1 VNSTPLPA
9 QAQVIVIGGGI
20 AGCSTA
26 YHLAKQGVGDVVVI
40 EKGQLTSG
48 STWHAAGLVGQ
59 LRASA
64 NITRLLQYSVDL
76 YQSLEA
82 LTGLSTGWKST
93 GSIRLCCTKD
103 RRIEIERQV
112 ATARSY
118 GIDAEFLSPGQIAEL
133 CPAMSTTGIDSG
145 VYISSDGNVNPSD
158 LTQALARGARQLGV
172 KFIEHTTVLGITLN
186 NHGVSGIETSSGSID
201 CEQVAICAGLW
212 SREIAHLAGANIPLI
227 PSFHQYMV
235 TEPIEGIV
243 PGMPGIRDPDRL
255 TYFKEEV
262 GGLAAGG
269 YELNPVPYDGK
280 PSADDPDFRLFPEMT
295 DHFAQ
300 FMPGMVERFPQL
312 ESVGIKRW
320 FRGLESFTED
330 THFILGE
337 LPEVRGLFCACG
349 FNAMGIAAGGGAG
362 MALAQWMRDGE
373 SPFDL
378 WPVDIRRF
386 SAYHRSDRQLG
397 LRVLE
402 GQGHHYAMH
411 WPHFEFQAGRPL
423 RRSALYDRLKA
434 SGACFGSKSGWER
447 ANWFARDNKPAV
459 DTHTFGRPEWHDAVG
474 AEHTACRE
482 RVALFDQS
490 SFVKLLITGL
500 DAESLLQRLCATDVA
515 VAPGTVRYAPMLD
528 RHGGIACDLTV
539 ARLSPTDYYLVSGT
553 AMATH
558 DIDHIARHIRPAEN
572 VSVVDITSGYGVLGL
587 MGPQSRTLL
596 QRLAESDLGRDVFP
610 FGTMQEVMIAGAPV
624 RVLRISFVGELGYE
638 LHVPTE
644 YLLTVFDTLHDAGV
658 EHGLVNAGYRA
669 IDSLRLE
676 KQFCAW
682 GSEIGPDHSLLE
694 AGLGFAVDQ
703 NKADFVGRDAVYAQ
717 RSAPLKKILATFII
731 TGDQP
736 LLGGETIYR
745 DGEVVGWITSGGFAH
760 SFVCPVGLGYVRREQ
775 GVDTDYLASGCYEL
789 DVAGTRFPAE
799 ISLRA
804 LYDPTGARMRS

>member
-1 VNSTPLPA
+1 MNSTPLPA
-9 QAQVIVIGGGI
+9 QAQVVVIGGGI

-26 YHLAKQGVGDVVVI
+26 YHLAKQGVSDVVLI
-40 EKGQLTSG
+40 EKDQLTAG
-48 STWHAAGLVGQ
+48 STWHAAGMVGQ

-64 NITRLLQYSVDL
+64 SITRLLQYSVDL

-118 GIDAEFLSPGQIAEL
+118 GVDAEFLSPPQIAEL
-133 CPAMSTTGIDSG
+133 CPTMSTAGIDSG
-145 VYISSDGNVNPSD
+145 VYIPSDGNVNPSD

-172 KFIEHTTVLGITLN
+172 EIIEHTAVRGITLN
-186 NHGVSGIETSSGSID
+186 NHRVSGIETSSGSID

-212 SREIAHLAGANIPLI
+212 SREIARLAGANIPLI

-235 TEPIEGIV
+235 TEPIKGIV

-269 YELNPVPYDGK
+269 YEFNPVPYDGK
-280 PSADDPDFRLFPEMT
+280 PSADDPEFRLFPEMT

-312 ESVGIKRW
+312 ETVGIKRW

-330 THFILGE
+330 TYFILGE

-362 MALAQWMRDGE
+362 MALAQWMGDGE

-397 LRVLE
+397 PRVLE

-423 RRSALYDRLKA
+423 RRSALYDRLQA
-434 SGACFGSKSGWER
+434 SGACFGSKTGWER
-447 ANWFARDNKPAV
+447 ANWFARDGKPAV
-459 DTHTFGRPEWHDAVG
+459 DNYTFGQPDWHNAVG
-474 AEHTACRE
+474 AEHMACRE
-482 RVALFDQS
+482 RAALFDQS
-490 SFVKLLITGL
+490 SFVKLLVTGV

-515 VAPGTVRYAPMLD
+515 VPPGTVRYAPMLD
-528 RHGGIACDLTV
+528 RHGGVACDLTV
-539 ARLSPTDYYLVSGT
+539 ARLSPTDFYLVSGT

-558 DIDHIARHIRPAEN
+558 DIDHIARHIRPAER

-587 MGPQSRTLL
+587 MGPQSRALL
-596 QRLAESDLGRDVFP
+596 QQLAESDLGRDMFP
-610 FGTMQEVMIAGAPV
+610 FGTVQNVMIAGAPV

-638 LHVPTE
+638 LHVPSE
-644 YLLTVFDTLHDAGV
+644 YLLTVFDALHDVGA

-682 GSEIGPDHSLLE
+682 GAEIGPDHSLLE

-703 NKADFVGRDAVYAQ
+703 NKTDFVGREAVYAQ
-717 RSAPLKKILATFII
+717 RSAPLKKKLATFTI

-745 DGEVVGWITSGGFAH
+745 DGEVAGWITSGGFAH
-760 SFVCPVGLGYVRREQ
+760 SFVCPVGLGHVRREE
-775 GVDTDYLASGCYEL
+775 GVDTDYLVSGRYEL
-789 DVAGTRFPAE
+789 DVAGTRIPAE

-804 LYDPTGARMRS
+804 LYDPTGARMRD

>member
-1 VNSTPLPA
+1 MNSTPLPA

-482 RVALFDQS
+482 CVALFDQS

-789 DVAGTRFPAE
+789 DVAGTRIPAE

>member
-1 VNSTPLPA
+1 MNSTPLPA
-9 QAQVIVIGGGI
+9 QAQVVVIGGGI

-26 YHLAKQGVGDVVVI
+26 YHLAKQGVGDVVLI
-40 EKGQLTSG
+40 EKDQLTAG
-48 STWHAAGLVGQ
+48 STWHAAGMVGQ

-64 NITRLLQYSVDL
+64 NITRLLQYSVEL

-118 GIDAEFLSPGQIAEL
+118 GVDAEFLSPPQIAEL
-133 CPAMSTTGIDSG
+133 CPTMSTAGIDSG
-145 VYISSDGNVNPSD
+145 VYIPSDGNVNPSD

-172 KFIEHTTVLGITLN
+172 EIIEHTAVRGITLN
-186 NHGVSGIETSSGSID
+186 NHRVSGIETSSGSID

-212 SREIAHLAGANIPLI
+212 SREIARLAGANIPLI

-280 PSADDPDFRLFPEMT
+280 PSADDPEFRLFPEMT

-312 ESVGIKRW
+312 ETVGIKRW

-330 THFILGE
+330 TYFILGE

-397 LRVLE
+397 PRVLE

-423 RRSALYDRLKA
+423 RRSALYDRLQA
-434 SGACFGSKSGWER
+434 SGACFGSKTGWER
-447 ANWFARDNKPAV
+447 ANWFARDGKPAL
-459 DTHTFGRPEWHDAVG
+459 DNYTFGQPDWHDAVG
-474 AEHTACRE
+474 AEHRACRE

-490 SFVKLLITGL
+490 SFVKLLVTGL

-515 VAPGTVRYAPMLD
+515 VPPGTVRYAPMLD
-528 RHGGIACDLTV
+528 RHGGVACDLTV

-558 DIDHIARHIRPAEN
+558 DIDHIARHVRPAES

-587 MGPQSRTLL
+587 MGPQSRALL
-596 QRLAESDLGRDVFP
+596 QHLAESDLGRDMFP
-610 FGTMQEVMIAGAPV
+610 FGTVQNVMIAGAPV

-638 LHVPTE
+638 LHVPSE
-644 YLLTVFDTLHDAGV
+644 YLLTVFDALHDVGA

-682 GSEIGPDHSLLE
+682 GAEIGPDHSLLE

-703 NKADFVGRDAVYAQ
+703 NKTDFVGRDAVYAQ
-717 RSAPLKKILATFII
+717 RSAPLKKKLATFTI

-745 DGEVVGWITSGGFAH
+745 DGEVAGWITSGGFAH
-760 SFVCPVGLGYVRREQ
+760 SFVCPVGLGHVRREE
-775 GVDTDYLASGCYEL
+775 GVDTDYLVSGRYEL

-804 LYDPTGARMRS
+804 LYDPTGARMRG

>member
-1 VNSTPLPA
+1 MNSTPLPA

-26 YHLAKQGVGDVVVI
+26 YHLAKQGVGDVVLI

-118 GIDAEFLSPGQIAEL
+118 GIDAEFLSPRQIAEL

-482 RVALFDQS
+482 CVALFDQS

-596 QRLAESDLGRDVFP
+596 QRLAESDLGCDVFP

-682 GSEIGPDHSLLE
+682 GAEIGPDHSLLE

-703 NKADFVGRDAVYAQ
+703 NKTDFVGRDAVYAQ

-760 SFVCPVGLGYVRREQ
+760 SFVCPVGLGHVRREQ

>member
-1 VNSTPLPA
+1 
-9 QAQVIVIGGGI
+9 
-20 AGCSTA
+20 
-26 YHLAKQGVGDVVVI
+26 
-40 EKGQLTSG
+40 
-48 STWHAAGLVGQ
+48 
-59 LRASA
+59 
-64 NITRLLQYSVDL
+64 
-76 YQSLEA
+76 
-82 LTGLSTGWKST
+82 
-93 GSIRLCCTKD
+93 
-103 RRIEIERQV
+103 
-112 ATARSY
+112 
-118 GIDAEFLSPGQIAEL
+118 
-133 CPAMSTTGIDSG
+133 
-145 VYISSDGNVNPSD
+145 
-158 LTQALARGARQLGV
+158 
-172 KFIEHTTVLGITLN
+172 
-186 NHGVSGIETSSGSID
+186 
-201 CEQVAICAGLW
+201 
-212 SREIAHLAGANIPLI
+212 
-227 PSFHQYMV
+227 
-235 TEPIEGIV
+235 
-243 PGMPGIRDPDRL
+243 
-255 TYFKEEV
+255 
-262 GGLAAGG
+262 
-269 YELNPVPYDGK
+269 
-280 PSADDPDFRLFPEMT
+280 MT

-312 ESVGIKRW
+312 ETVGIKRW

-330 THFILGE
+330 TYFILGE

-397 LRVLE
+397 PRVLE

-423 RRSALYDRLKA
+423 RRSALYDRLQA
-434 SGACFGSKSGWER
+434 SGACFGSKTGWER
-447 ANWFARDNKPAV
+447 ANWFARDGKPAL
-459 DTHTFGRPEWHDAVG
+459 DNYTFGRPDWHDAVG
-474 AEHTACRE
+474 AEHRACRE

-490 SFVKLLITGL
+490 SFVKLLVTGL

-515 VAPGTVRYAPMLD
+515 VPPGTVRYAPMLD
-528 RHGGIACDLTV
+528 RHGGVACDLTV

-558 DIDHIARHIRPAEN
+558 DIDHIARHVRPAES

-587 MGPQSRTLL
+587 MGPQSRALL
-596 QRLAESDLGRDVFP
+596 QHLAESDLGRDMFP
-610 FGTMQEVMIAGAPV
+610 FGTVQNVMIAGAPV

-638 LHVPTE
+638 LHVPSE
-644 YLLTVFDTLHDAGV
+644 YLLTVFDALHDVGA

-682 GSEIGPDHSLLE
+682 GAEIGPDHSLLE

-703 NKADFVGRDAVYAQ
+703 NKTDFVGRDAVYAQ
-717 RSAPLKKILATFII
+717 RSAPLKKKLATFTI

-745 DGEVVGWITSGGFAH
+745 DGEVAGWITSGGFAH
-760 SFVCPVGLGYVRREQ
+760 SFVCPVGLGHVRREE
-775 GVDTDYLASGCYEL
+775 GVDTDYLVSGRYEL

>member
-1 VNSTPLPA
+1 MNSTPLPA

-118 GIDAEFLSPGQIAEL
+118 GIDAEFLSPRQIAEL

-682 GSEIGPDHSLLE
+682 GAEIGPDHSLLE

-717 RSAPLKKILATFII
+717 RSAPLKKKLATFII

-789 DVAGTRFPAE
+789 DVAGTRIPAE

>member
-1 VNSTPLPA
+1 VNTTPQPA
-9 QAQVIVIGGGI
+9 QAQVVVIGGGI

-26 YHLAKQGVGDVVVI
+26 YHLAKQGISDVVLI

-48 STWHAAGLVGQ
+48 STWHAAGMVGQ

-64 NITRLLQYSVDL
+64 NITRLLQYSVEL

-82 LTGLSTGWKST
+82 QTGFPTGWKST

-118 GIDAEFLSPGQIAEL
+118 GVDAEFLSPQQIAEL
-133 CPAMSTTGIDSG
+133 CPAMSTAGIDSG
-145 VYISSDGNVNPSD
+145 VFIPSDGNVNPSD
-158 LTQALARGARQLGV
+158 LTQALVRGARQLGV
-172 KFIEHTTVLGITLN
+172 KIIEHTTVRGITLN
-186 NHGVSGIETSSGSID
+186 NHQVSGIETSSGSID

-212 SREIAHLAGANIPLI
+212 SREIARRAGANIPLI

-243 PGMPGIRDPDRL
+243 SDMPGIRDPDRL

-269 YELNPVPYDGK
+269 YELNPIPYDGE
-280 PSADDPDFRLFPEMT
+280 PSVDDPEFRLFPEMT
-295 DHFAQ
+295 EHFAQ

-312 ESVGIKRW
+312 ETVGIKRW
-320 FRGLESFTED
+320 FRGLDSFTED

-397 LRVLE
+397 PRVLE
-402 GQGHHYAMH
+402 GQGHHYVMH

-423 RRSALYDRLKA
+423 RRSALYDRLKK

-447 ANWFARDNKPAV
+447 ANWFAQDGKPAE
-459 DTHTFGRPEWHDAVG
+459 DRYTFGRPNWHEAVA

-482 RVALFDQS
+482 RVAIFDQS
-490 SFVKLLITGL
+490 SFVKLLVSGR
-500 DAESLLQRLCATDVA
+500 DAEVLLQRLCAADVA
-515 VAPGTVRYAPMLD
+515 VPPGTVRYAPMLN
-528 RHGGIACDLTV
+528 HQGGIACDLTV

-558 DIDHIARHIRPAEN
+558 DSDHIGRHIQSTEN
-572 VSVVDITSGYGVLGL
+572 VSVVDVTSAYGVLGL

-596 QRLAESDLGRDVFP
+596 QRLAESELDRDAFP
-610 FGTMQEVMIAGAPV
+610 FGTVQDLMIAGAPV

-644 YLLTVFDTLHDAGV
+644 YLLTVFDALHDVGV

-682 GSEIGPDHSLLE
+682 SAEIGPDDTLLE
-694 AGLGFAVDQ
+694 AGLGFALDL
-703 NKADFVGRDAVYAQ
+703 NKAGFVGRDAVYAQ
-717 RSAPLKKILATFII
+717 RSAPLKKKLATFTIS
-731 TGDQP
+731 GDQP

-745 DGEVVGWITSGGFAH
+745 DCEVAGWITSGGFAH
-760 SFVCPVGLGYVRREQ
+760 TFNRPVGLGHVRREQ
-775 GVDTDYLASGCYEL
+775 GVDADYLLSGSYEL

>member
-9 QAQVIVIGGGI
+9 QAQVVVIGGGI

-26 YHLAKQGVGDVVVI
+26 YHLAKQGVSDVVLI
-40 EKGQLTSG
+40 EKDQLTAG
-48 STWHAAGLVGQ
+48 STWHAAGMVGQ

-64 NITRLLQYSVDL
+64 SITRLLQYSVDL

-118 GIDAEFLSPGQIAEL
+118 GVDAEFLSPPQIAEL
-133 CPAMSTTGIDSG
+133 CPTMSTAGIDSG
-145 VYISSDGNVNPSD
+145 VYIPSDGNVNPSD

-172 KFIEHTTVLGITLN
+172 EIIEHTAVRGITLN
-186 NHGVSGIETSSGSID
+186 NHRVSGIETSSGSID

-212 SREIAHLAGANIPLI
+212 SREIARLAGANIPLI

-235 TEPIEGIV
+235 TEPIKGIV

-269 YELNPVPYDGK
+269 YEFNPVPYDGK
-280 PSADDPDFRLFPEMT
+280 PSADDPEFRLFPEMT

-300 FMPGMVERFPQL
+300 FMPGMVERFPQF
-312 ESVGIKRW
+312 ETVGIKRW

-330 THFILGE
+330 TYFILGE

-362 MALAQWMRDGE
+362 MALAQWMGDGE

-397 LRVLE
+397 PRVLE

-423 RRSALYDRLKA
+423 RRSALYDRLQA
-434 SGACFGSKSGWER
+434 SGACFGSKTGWER
-447 ANWFARDNKPAV
+447 ANWFARDGKPAV
-459 DTHTFGRPEWHDAVG
+459 DNYTFGQPDWHNAVG
-474 AEHTACRE
+474 AEHMACRE
-482 RVALFDQS
+482 RAALFDQS
-490 SFVKLLITGL
+490 SFVKLLVTGV

-515 VAPGTVRYAPMLD
+515 VPPGTVRYAPMLD
-528 RHGGIACDLTV
+528 RHGGVACDLTV
-539 ARLSPTDYYLVSGT
+539 ARLSPTDFYLVSGT

-558 DIDHIARHIRPAEN
+558 DIDHIARHIRPAER

-587 MGPQSRTLL
+587 MGPQSRALL
-596 QRLAESDLGRDVFP
+596 QQLAESDLGRDMFP
-610 FGTMQEVMIAGAPV
+610 FGTVQNVMIAGAPV

-638 LHVPTE
+638 LHVPSE
-644 YLLTVFDTLHDAGV
+644 YLLTVFDALHDVGA
-658 EHGLVNAGYRA
+658 EQGLVNAGYRA

-682 GSEIGPDHSLLE
+682 GAEIGPDHSLLE

-703 NKADFVGRDAVYAQ
+703 NKTDFVGREAVYAQ
-717 RSAPLKKILATFII
+717 RSAPLKKKLATFTI

-745 DGEVVGWITSGGFAH
+745 DGEVAGWITSGGFAH
-760 SFVCPVGLGYVRREQ
+760 SFVCPVGLGHVRREE
-775 GVDTDYLASGCYEL
+775 GVDTDYLVSGRYEL
-789 DVAGTRFPAE
+789 DVAGTRIPAE

-804 LYDPTGARMRS
+804 LYDPTGARMRD

>member
-26 YHLAKQGVGDVVVI
+26 YHLAKQGVGDVVLI

-482 RVALFDQS
+482 CVALFDQS

-682 GSEIGPDHSLLE
+682 GAEIGPDHSLLE

-717 RSAPLKKILATFII
+717 RSAPLKKKLATFTI

-789 DVAGTRFPAE
+789 DVAGTRIPAE

>member
-1 VNSTPLPA
+1 MV
-9 QAQVIVIGGGI
+9 VIGGGI

-26 YHLAKQGVGDVVVI
+26 YHLAKQGVSDVVLI
-40 EKGQLTSG
+40 EKDQLTAG
-48 STWHAAGLVGQ
+48 STWHAAGMVGQ

-64 NITRLLQYSVDL
+64 SITRLLQYSVDL

-118 GIDAEFLSPGQIAEL
+118 GVDAEFLSPPEIAEL
-133 CPAMSTTGIDSG
+133 CPTMSTAGIDSG
-145 VYISSDGNVNPSD
+145 VYIPSDGNVNPSD

-172 KFIEHTTVLGITLN
+172 EIIEHTAVRGITLN
-186 NHGVSGIETSSGSID
+186 NHRVSGIETSSGSID

-212 SREIAHLAGANIPLI
+212 SREIARLAGANIPLI

-243 PGMPGIRDPDRL
+243 PGMPGIRDPDHL

-269 YELNPVPYDGK
+269 YEFNPVPYDGK
-280 PSADDPDFRLFPEMT
+280 PSADDPEFRLFPEMT

-312 ESVGIKRW
+312 ETVGIKRW

-330 THFILGE
+330 TYFILGE

-397 LRVLE
+397 PRVLE

-423 RRSALYDRLKA
+423 RRSALYDRLQA
-434 SGACFGSKSGWER
+434 SGACFGSKTGWER
-447 ANWFARDNKPAV
+447 ANWFARDGKPAV
-459 DTHTFGRPEWHDAVG
+459 DNYTFGQPDWHNAVG
-474 AEHTACRE
+474 AEHMDCRE
-482 RVALFDQS
+482 RAALFDQS
-490 SFVKLLITGL
+490 SFVKLLVTGV

-515 VAPGTVRYAPMLD
+515 VPPGTVRYAPMLD
-528 RHGGIACDLTV
+528 RHGGVACDLTV
-539 ARLSPTDYYLVSGT
+539 ARLSPTDFYLVSGT

-558 DIDHIARHIRPAEN
+558 DIDHIARHIRPTER

-587 MGPQSRTLL
+587 MGPQSRSLL
-596 QRLAESDLGRDVFP
+596 QHLAESDLGREMFP
-610 FGTMQEVMIAGAPV
+610 FGTVQNVMIAGAPV

-638 LHVPTE
+638 LHVPSE
-644 YLLTVFDTLHDAGV
+644 YLLTVFDALHGV
-658 EHGLVNAGYRA
+658 GAEHGLVNAGYRA

-682 GSEIGPDHSLLE
+682 GAEIGPDHSLLE

-703 NKADFVGRDAVYAQ
+703 NKTDFVGRDAVYAQ
-717 RSAPLKKILATFII
+717 RSAPLKKKLATFTI

-745 DGEVVGWITSGGFAH
+745 DGEVAGWITSGGFAH
-760 SFVCPVGLGYVRREQ
+760 SFVCPVGLGHVRREE
-775 GVDTDYLASGCYEL
+775 GVDTDYLVSGRYEL
-789 DVAGTRFPAE
+789 DVAGTRIPAE
-799 ISLRA
+799 IALRA
-804 LYDPTGARMRS
+804 LYDPTGARMRG

>member
-1 VNSTPLPA
+1 MNSTPLPA

-26 YHLAKQGVGDVVVI
+26 YHLAKQGVGDVVLI

-118 GIDAEFLSPGQIAEL
+118 GIDAEFLSPKQIAEL

-172 KFIEHTTVLGITLN
+172 KFIEHTTVRGITLN

-397 LRVLE
+397 PRVLE

-447 ANWFARDNKPAV
+447 ANWFARDGKPAV
-459 DTHTFGRPEWHDAVG
+459 DNIPLGGPTGMTPSVPNTRPAVS
-474 AEHTACRE
+474 AWRFSIS
-482 RVALFDQS
+482 RVLSNYWSPDWMRSPCCNAS
-490 SFVKLLITGL
+490 
-500 DAESLLQRLCATDVA
+500 
-515 VAPGTVRYAPMLD
+515 APPMWPFPPVRYAMH
-528 RHGGIACDLTV
+528 RCSIVT
-539 ARLSPTDYYLVSGT
+539 
-553 AMATH
+553 
-558 DIDHIARHIRPAEN
+558 
-572 VSVVDITSGYGVLGL
+572 GV
-587 MGPQSRTLL
+587 
-596 QRLAESDLGRDVFP
+596 
-610 FGTMQEVMIAGAPV
+610 
-624 RVLRISFVGELGYE
+624 
-638 LHVPTE
+638 
-644 YLLTVFDTLHDAGV
+644 
-658 EHGLVNAGYRA
+658 
-669 IDSLRLE
+669 
-676 KQFCAW
+676 
-682 GSEIGPDHSLLE
+682 
-694 AGLGFAVDQ
+694 
-703 NKADFVGRDAVYAQ
+703 
-717 RSAPLKKILATFII
+717 
-731 TGDQP
+731 
-736 LLGGETIYR
+736 
-745 DGEVVGWITSGGFAH
+745 
-760 SFVCPVGLGYVRREQ
+760 
-775 GVDTDYLASGCYEL
+775 
-789 DVAGTRFPAE
+789 
-799 ISLRA
+799 
-804 LYDPTGARMRS
+804 

>member
-1 VNSTPLPA
+1 MNSTPLPA
-9 QAQVIVIGGGI
+9 QAQVVVIGGGI

-26 YHLAKQGVGDVVVI
+26 YHLAKQGVSDVVLI
-40 EKGQLTSG
+40 EKDQLTAG
-48 STWHAAGLVGQ
+48 STWHAAGMVGQ

-64 NITRLLQYSVDL
+64 SITRLLQYSVDL

-118 GIDAEFLSPGQIAEL
+118 GVDAEFLSPPQIAEL
-133 CPAMSTTGIDSG
+133 CPTMSTAGIDSG
-145 VYISSDGNVNPSD
+145 VYIPSDGNVNPSD

-172 KFIEHTTVLGITLN
+172 EIIEHTAVRGITLN
-186 NHGVSGIETSSGSID
+186 NHRVSGIETSSGSID

-212 SREIAHLAGANIPLI
+212 SREIARLAGANIPLI

-235 TEPIEGIV
+235 TEPIKGIV

-269 YELNPVPYDGK
+269 YEFNPVPYDGK
-280 PSADDPDFRLFPEMT
+280 PSADDPEFRLFPEMT

-300 FMPGMVERFPQL
+300 FMPGMVERFPQF
-312 ESVGIKRW
+312 ETVGIKRW

-330 THFILGE
+330 TYFILGE

-362 MALAQWMRDGE
+362 MALAQWMGDGE

-397 LRVLE
+397 PRVLE

-423 RRSALYDRLKA
+423 RRSALYDRLQA
-434 SGACFGSKSGWER
+434 SGACFGSKTGWER
-447 ANWFARDNKPAV
+447 ANWFARDGKPAV
-459 DTHTFGRPEWHDAVG
+459 DNYTFGQPDWHNAVG
-474 AEHTACRE
+474 AEHMACRE
-482 RVALFDQS
+482 RAALFDQS
-490 SFVKLLITGL
+490 SFVKLLVTGV

-515 VAPGTVRYAPMLD
+515 VPPGTVRYAPMLD
-528 RHGGIACDLTV
+528 RHGGVACDLTV
-539 ARLSPTDYYLVSGT
+539 ARLSPTDFYLVSGT

-558 DIDHIARHIRPAEN
+558 DIDHIARHIRPAER

-587 MGPQSRTLL
+587 MGPQSRALL
-596 QRLAESDLGRDVFP
+596 QQLAESDLGRDMFP
-610 FGTMQEVMIAGAPV
+610 FGTVQNVMIAGAPV

-638 LHVPTE
+638 LHVPSE
-644 YLLTVFDTLHDAGV
+644 YLLTVFDALHDVGA
-658 EHGLVNAGYRA
+658 EQGLVNAGYRA

-682 GSEIGPDHSLLE
+682 GAEIGPDHSLLE

-703 NKADFVGRDAVYAQ
+703 NKTDFVGREAVYAQ
-717 RSAPLKKILATFII
+717 RSAPLKKKLATFTI

-745 DGEVVGWITSGGFAH
+745 DGEVAGWITSGGFAH
-760 SFVCPVGLGYVRREQ
+760 SFVCPVGLGHVRREE
-775 GVDTDYLASGCYEL
+775 GVDTDYLVSGRYEL
-789 DVAGTRFPAE
+789 DVAGTRIPAE

-804 LYDPTGARMRS
+804 LYDPTGARMRD

>member
-1 VNSTPLPA
+1 MNSTPLPA

-269 YELNPVPYDGK
+269 YESNPVPYDGK

-482 RVALFDQS
+482 CVALFDQS

-682 GSEIGPDHSLLE
+682 GAEIGPDHSLLE

-760 SFVCPVGLGYVRREQ
+760 SFVCPVGLGHVRREQ

-789 DVAGTRFPAE
+789 DVAGTRIPAE